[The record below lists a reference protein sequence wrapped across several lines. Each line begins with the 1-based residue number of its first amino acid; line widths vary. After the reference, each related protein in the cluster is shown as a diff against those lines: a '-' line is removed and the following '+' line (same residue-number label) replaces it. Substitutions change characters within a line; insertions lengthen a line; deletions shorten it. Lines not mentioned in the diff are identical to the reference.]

1 MYARSTTIRGKPES
15 IDAAIA
21 FIRDEVMPTITA
33 HEGCVGLSLVVD
45 RETGRG
51 IATSSWLDAAAMHA
65 SDEAMMPLRV
75 RGGEIL
81 GGAPQVEEWEVAHM
95 HRDHATH
102 DGSRC
107 RVTWS
112 RIQDVDAGIDLWRST
127 LLPQIEQLE
136 GFCSA
141 SLLVD
146 RAGGRGCSTVTFD
159 SQETMASSRQPGAA
173 IREMAMAM
181 GIGIDEVAEME
192 LAIAH
197 LRLPELV

>member
-1 MYARSTTIRGKPES
+1 MHARSTTIRGKPEAM
-15 IDAAIA
+15 DDGIA

-33 HEGCVGLSLVVD
+33 LEGCVGLSLVVE

-51 IATSSWLDAAAMHA
+51 IATSSWLDAEAMHA
-65 SDEAMMPLRV
+65 SDEALMPLRV
-75 RGGEIL
+75 RGGEVL
-81 GGAPQVEEWEVAHM
+81 GGAPEVEEWEVAHM

-102 DGSRC
+102 DGSCC
-107 RVTWS
+107 RVTWARS
-112 RIQDVDAGIDLWRST
+112 QDIDAVVEAWRT
-127 LLPQIEQLE
+127 RLLPQIEQLD

-141 SLLVD
+141 SLLID

-159 SQETMASSRQPGAA
+159 SREAMEASREPATR
-173 IREMAMAM
+173 IREQAMAM
-181 GIGIDEVAEME
+181 GVEIDEVAELD

>member
-1 MYARSTTIRGKPES
+1 MHARSTTIRGKPEA
-15 IDAAIA
+15 IDAGIA
-21 FIRDEVMPTITA
+21 FIRDEVMPVITA
-33 HEGCVGLSLVVD
+33 HEGCVGMSLVVE

-51 IATSSWLDAAAMHA
+51 IATSSWIDAAAMHA
-65 SDEAMMPLRV
+65 SDEAMVPLRM
-75 RGGEIL
+75 RGGEVL
-81 GGAPQVEEWEVAHM
+81 GGAPEVEEWEVAHM

-102 DGSRC
+102 DGSCC
-107 RVTWS
+107 RITWS
-112 RIQDVDAGIDLWRST
+112 RIKDVDAGVELWRST
-127 LLPQIEQLE
+127 LLPRIEQLD

-159 SQETMASSRQPGAA
+159 SHEALAASRERGTA
-173 IREMAMAM
+173 IRETAMAA
-181 GIGIDEVAEME
+181 GIEIDEVAELD